1 MSNST
6 ARRSSALFAMT
17 AVLCAAITA
26 RGNDP
31 RPLRQATIQAETRAR
46 LTLQSQI
53 SSKLSEVDDTVTATL
68 TEPIYVE
75 GAVVLPRGTEF
86 HGRITNIAPAKR
98 GERSSQMSITFEHV
112 VTPSGEVPIL
122 AQVTAIDDWDKE
134 ETIKADHKGNLKGG
148 HRGEKTI
155 ENIGKGSSLGWSG
168 ALIGALLGGA
178 AGASGRQ
185 ALGIGGA
192 GLAAGM
198 IGGLLLTKG
207 REIRVGQ
214 GSILRIRFLQPATLA
229 IVQHP
234 GPFQGSDE

>member
-1 MSNST
+1 MSHST
-6 ARRSSALFAMT
+6 ARKISALSAMT
-17 AVLCAAITA
+17 AVLCCALSA

-31 RPLRQATIQAETRAR
+31 RRPSEATIQAETRAR

-53 SSKLSEVDDTVTATL
+53 SSKLSEVDDAVTATL
-68 TEPIYVE
+68 TEPIYVD
-75 GAVVLPRGTEF
+75 GMLVLPRGTEF

-98 GERSSQMSITFEHV
+98 GQRSSHMSINFEHV

-134 ETIKADHKGNLKGG
+134 ETIKANSKGNLKGG

-155 ENIGKGSSLGWSG
+155 ENVGKGSSLGWSG
-168 ALIGALLGGA
+168 AFVGALLGGA
-178 AGASGRQ
+178 AGASGRH

-192 GLAAGM
+192 ALAAGM

-207 REIRVGQ
+207 SEIRVGQ

-229 IVQHP
+229 IVQYP
-234 GPFQGSDE
+234 GSLRGSDE